1 MILPVQQVRSEPLA
15 IGRGITPPLKGGAGG
30 GRPPAHPPVL
40 DLIAGLDAP
49 PAASLPL
56 QPLEL
61 AVLLLPPLLLLF
73 LSRGTGLDFCFGIFQ
88 NAMMG
93 VA

>member
-40 DLIAGLDAP
+40 ALIAGLDAL

-56 QPLEL
+56 KL
-61 AVLLLPPLLLLF
+61 AVPLPLLPPPPLLLLLLLLLPLLF
-73 LSRGTGLDFCFGIFQ
+73 ATKF
-88 NAMMG
+88 
-93 VA
+93 